1 VRCPVWWPYPE
12 RCGNGHE
19 WGPGLVLVSW
29 QQCHCAGAQM
39 LHPDRAIWGHF
50 TVACREPGCRSVWY
64 DPPPSRA
71 RRHERPGHLAY
82 APLAT
87 VPGAGKLAG
96 AHGAPG

>member
-1 VRCPVWWPYPE
+1 VSCVVALPE

-50 TVACREPGCRSVWY
+50 TVACREPGVPVGVVR
-64 DPPPSRA
+64 PAARA
-71 RRHERPGHLAY
+71 RPGG
-82 APLAT
+82 
-87 VPGAGKLAG
+87 VKGPGTSPTLPSQRSPGG
-96 AHGAPG
+96 QVGRRAHGAPG